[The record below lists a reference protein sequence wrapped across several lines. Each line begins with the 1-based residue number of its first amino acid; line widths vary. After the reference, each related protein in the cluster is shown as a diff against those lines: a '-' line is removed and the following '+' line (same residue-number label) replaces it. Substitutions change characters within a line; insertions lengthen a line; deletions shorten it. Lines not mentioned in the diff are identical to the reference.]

1 MNSFSNN
8 INFSKISVSLITL
21 LLLIWTLVDG
31 NLIHLGIL
39 AFSSL
44 VTTMLHFHYFEST
57 DDKHP
62 LNRIDFV
69 LQLLFIFAKHFADK
83 EECSSNHHGINGG
96 NAPLQQVCTG
106 SAHYN
111 TGNVEPVNGIFVKI
125 AAEFFMVKEII

>member
-21 LLLIWTLVDG
+21 FLLIWTLVDG

-44 VTTMLHFHYFEST
+44 VTTMLNFHYFEAT

-62 LNRIDFV
+62 LNRIDFG
-69 LQLLFIFAKHFADK
+69 LQLLFIFISIIK
-83 EECSSNHHGINGG
+83 
-96 NAPLQQVCTG
+96 
-106 SAHYN
+106 
-111 TGNVEPVNGIFVKI
+111 
-125 AAEFFMVKEII
+125 FFLISGR

>member
-31 NLIHLGIL
+31 NLIHLGIP

-44 VTTMLHFHYFEST
+44 VTTMLHFHYFEAT

-62 LNRIDFV
+62 LNRIDFG
-69 LQLLFIFAKHFADK
+69 LQLLFIFISIIK
-83 EECSSNHHGINGG
+83 
-96 NAPLQQVCTG
+96 
-106 SAHYN
+106 
-111 TGNVEPVNGIFVKI
+111 
-125 AAEFFMVKEII
+125 FFLISGR

>member
-21 LLLIWTLVDG
+21 FLLIWTLVDG

-57 DDKHP
+57 DDKHS
-62 LNRIDFV
+62 LNRIDFG
-69 LQLLFIFAKHFADK
+69 LQLLFIFISIIK
-83 EECSSNHHGINGG
+83 
-96 NAPLQQVCTG
+96 
-106 SAHYN
+106 
-111 TGNVEPVNGIFVKI
+111 
-125 AAEFFMVKEII
+125 FFLISGR